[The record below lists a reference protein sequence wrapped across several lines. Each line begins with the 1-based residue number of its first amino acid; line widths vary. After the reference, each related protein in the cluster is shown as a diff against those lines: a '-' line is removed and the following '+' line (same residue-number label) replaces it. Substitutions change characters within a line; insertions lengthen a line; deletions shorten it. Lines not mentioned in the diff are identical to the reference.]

1 MSNANSGSKVARVVL
16 ADDHQMVRE
25 GMRMLLSLE
34 DDIAVVGEAG
44 DGESAVRLTQ
54 ELRPDVLVLDFLLP
68 DFDGGE
74 VLRRVRAKFPEVRV
88 LFVTGSLQRDTVRYA
103 LGCGAE
109 GYVLKQSGSDELMVA
124 LRAVIQGVEYVSP
137 AIASAFEPAPEVAA
151 SEPLTARE
159 AQILAMIA
167 AGERNQAIADRLF
180 ISLPTVRKHRENLM
194 RKLDLH
200 NAAELTA
207 FAMKTGLLAPGQGA
221 AVSGPR

>member
-1 MSNANSGSKVARVVL
+1 MTTNDNHTGQAFRIVL

-34 DDIAVVGEAG
+34 DDIAIVGEAG
-44 DGESAVRLTQ
+44 DGESAVRLTR
-54 ELRPDVLVLDFLLP
+54 ELKPDVLVLDFLLP
-68 DFDGGE
+68 DFDGAE
-74 VLRRVRAKFPEVRV
+74 VMRRVRAALPEVRV

-109 GYVLKQSGSDELMVA
+109 GYVLKQSGSEELLTA
-124 LRAVIQGVEYVSP
+124 LRAVVQGDEYVSP
-137 AIASAFEPAPEVAA
+137 AIATAFEPVPEAA
-151 SEPLTARE
+151 GSEPLTARE
-159 AQILAMIA
+159 AQILSMIA
-167 AGERNQAIADRLF
+167 AGERNQAIAEKLF

-207 FAMKTGLLAPGQGA
+207 FAIKAGLHSPG
-221 AVSGPR
+221 

>member
-1 MSNANSGSKVARVVL
+1 VTSNENTDHRAVRIVL

-34 DDIAVVGEAG
+34 EDLAIVGEAG

-54 ELRPDVLVLDFLLP
+54 QLKPDVLVLDFLLP
-68 DFDGGE
+68 DFDGAE
-74 VLRRVRAKFPEVRV
+74 VMRRVRAELPEVRV

-109 GYVLKQSGSDELMVA
+109 GYVLKQSGSDELLVA
-124 LRAVIQGVEYVSP
+124 LRAVIQGAEYVSP
-137 AIASAFEPAPEVAA
+137 AIATAFEFAPRAA
-151 SEPLTARE
+151 EAEPLTARE

-207 FAMKTGLLAPGQGA
+207 FAIKAGLLSPG
-221 AVSGPR
+221 